1 MKPKTVEKSYLQGTV
16 YLDLLNPF
24 REEIKKDL
32 AKLRLDYCSSEV
44 DIVEYLLLSW
54 GMFESAAPSLA
65 VHVNKNNLFDAL
77 GVDSDYYIVLDRPDV
92 NAYGQDIQGVVKQ
105 TPWGAF
111 AYLGIFNC

>member
-1 MKPKTVEKSYLQGTV
+1 MKPKIVEKSYLQGTV

-32 AKLRLDYCSSEV
+32 AKLHLDYCSSEV

-54 GMFESAAPSLA
+54 GMFEPAAPSLA
-65 VHVNKNNLFDAL
+65 VHANGFDKLAI
-77 GVDSDYYIVLDRPDV
+77 DSDYYVVLDKPDV
-92 NAYGQDIQGVVKQ
+92 NAYGQDIQGIVKQ

-111 AYLGIFNC
+111 AYLGIYNN